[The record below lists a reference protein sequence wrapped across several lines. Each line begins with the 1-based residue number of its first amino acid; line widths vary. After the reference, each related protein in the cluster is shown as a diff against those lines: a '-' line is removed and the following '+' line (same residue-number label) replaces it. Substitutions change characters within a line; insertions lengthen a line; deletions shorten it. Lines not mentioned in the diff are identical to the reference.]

1 MSCCNNHKDDP
12 CYQSALNRIKN
23 SPKPTFCAGPTGP
36 TGPTG

>member
-1 MSCCNNHKDDP
+1 MNCCNNRKDDP

-36 TGPTG
+36 TGGAA